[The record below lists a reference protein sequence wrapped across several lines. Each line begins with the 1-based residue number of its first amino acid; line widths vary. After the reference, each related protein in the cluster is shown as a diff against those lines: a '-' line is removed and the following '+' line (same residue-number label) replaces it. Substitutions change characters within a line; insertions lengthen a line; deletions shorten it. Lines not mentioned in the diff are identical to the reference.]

1 MKAVPAW
8 RRIPWPPLIYLAAI
22 AAGILLGLLLPL
34 PRLAGPFANV
44 LYAMGWLLIVAFI
57 ALWVSSFRAMRRA
70 GTTLDPSGEPSHLL
84 TEGPFSITRNPIY
97 LANTLLMFG
106 VGFVSGNWWF
116 LLLAII
122 AAVLTQKIAIEFEEK
137 VLAEKFGRRYR
148 DYAKKVRRWI

>member
-1 MKAVPAW
+1 MKEVPAW

-22 AAGILLGLLLPL
+22 AASIVLELLIPL
-34 PRLAGPFANV
+34 PRITGPFGNV
-44 LYAMGWLLIVAFI
+44 LYAIGWLLIVAFV
-57 ALWVSSFRAMRRA
+57 ALWLTSFRAMRRA
-70 GTTLDPSGEPSHLL
+70 GTTLDPFGEPSHLL

-116 LLLAII
+116 LPLAIM

-137 VLAEKFGRRYR
+137 VLAGKFGRRYR
-148 DYAKKVRRWI
+148 DYSKKVRRWV